1 MSRSRGR
8 KGRQGV
14 YQHQGQQGQQGQQGR
29 QVPSSVIRGDIIDLG
44 EVGGVEAEKVVA
56 SFTYYGTKIRVNPS
70 LTEIVIMDFF
80 EEAEKVAPRDPHA
93 MVIVKAFAR
102 DSIHPDDFEKFWTI
116 VKTRGADTDGV
127 MKVVWKI
134 LEGVTARPTG
144 RPSDSSDGPT
154 ETSSESPATWS
165 PPGADQSRREAF
177 LSQVRRFE
185 ALGTGNGAAMAAQI
199 VAIAAGQGIDLEAD
213 LIREPVLLGSLT
225 G

>member
-8 KGRQGV
+8 KGRQGGF
-14 YQHQGQQGQQGQQGR
+14 YQPQQQQTQGR
-29 QVPSSVIRGDIIDLG
+29 QVPAAVIRGDVIDLG
-44 EVGGVEAEKVVA
+44 EVGDSEAAKVIA
-56 SFTYYGTKIRVNPS
+56 SFSYYGTKIRVNPN

-80 EEAEKVAPRDPHA
+80 EQAEKVGAKDPHA
-93 MVIVKAFAR
+93 MVIVKDFAR
-102 DSIHPDDFEKFWTI
+102 DSIHPDDFDEFWGV
-116 VKTRGADTDGV
+116 VKTRGVDTDAL
-127 MKVVWKI
+127 MRLVWKI

-154 ETSSESPATWS
+154 GTSSESPDTSYQLDA
-165 PPGADQSRREAF
+165 AQSRREAF

-185 ALGTGNGAAMAAQI
+185 AMGTGNGAAMAAQI

-213 LIREPVLLGSLT
+213 LIREPVQLGSLT